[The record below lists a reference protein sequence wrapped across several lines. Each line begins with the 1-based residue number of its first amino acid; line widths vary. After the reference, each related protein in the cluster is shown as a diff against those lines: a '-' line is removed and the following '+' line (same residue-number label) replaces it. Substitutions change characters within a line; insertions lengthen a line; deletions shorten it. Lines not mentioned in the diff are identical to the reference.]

1 MASIEH
7 PDIYTPGV
15 DLKIYDACVTGGR
28 NAVVEQLRRKISGF
42 SQVDRNVRAMY
53 IGIAS
58 GDDVGRALWRRFDDY
73 KREQGINEMI
83 AVYRSTS
90 EQNCKLIENDLVRFY
105 DDHTLNR
112 TGGGGGRNTSQPYKW
127 VYLALRRLG

>member
-1 MASIEH
+1 MALLEH

-28 NAVVEQLRRKISGF
+28 NAVVAQLRRKISGF

-58 GDDVGRALWRRFDDY
+58 GEDVGRALWRRFDGY
-73 KREQGINEMI
+73 KREHNINEMI

-90 EQNCKLIENDLVRFY
+90 EQSCRMIEDDLVRFY
-105 DDHTLNR
+105 DGHTVNR
-112 TGGGGGRNTSQPYKW
+112 TGGGGGRNTGQPYKW
-127 VYLALRRLG
+127 VYLALSRLG